1 MYGGHNLPPLVE
13 IGLTDL
19 PKFGGAMA
27 PPAPPGT
34 TSLRSKTAPR
44 ILISSIAMGANY
56 SFYVKSIASY
66 VLTLLGYNNSV
77 LAIVNYFPFHLQNC

>member
-1 MYGGHNLPPLVE
+1 VPVLYGGHNLPPLVE

-34 TSLRSKTAPR
+34 TG
-44 ILISSIAMGANY
+44 LIN
-56 SFYVKSIASY
+56 V
-66 VLTLLGYNNSV
+66 
-77 LAIVNYFPFHLQNC
+77 